1 MSITQE
7 QITNITKNLS
17 KLHIKNEKK
26 LLSDINSILWYSE
39 LLQEVD
45 TKWVKPTVSVINKK
59 SKLKND
65 IIKKEIDPS
74 LLLKCSNQKIIW
86 NQIAVADIMK

>member
-26 LLSDINSILWYSE
+26 LLNDINSILWYVE
-39 LLQEVD
+39 LLQEVN

-65 IIKKEIDPS
+65 TIKKEMDPN
-74 LLLKCSNQKIIW
+74 LLLNCSNQKIIW
-86 NQIAVADIMK
+86 NQIAIADIMK